1 MAYYYELGDKNSHF
15 YEGNKKVEMV
25 LEEVKKNGVV
35 KEASVHKRV
44 IQEIL
49 MFAQGIGLE
58 AQNLAYSPITGPK
71 GNIEFLVHFNAN
83 CENNKDIDIDDVVGM
98 AHNQLL

>member
-1 MAYYYELGDKNSHF
+1 
-15 YEGNKKVEMV
+15 
-25 LEEVKKNGVV
+25 
-35 KEASVHKRV
+35 
-44 IQEIL
+44 

-71 GNIEFLVHFNAN
+71 GNIEFLVHFKAS
-83 CENNKDIDIDDVVGM
+83 CEKNKDIDVDIDIDDVVGM